1 MPVKRFFRF
10 VLKKGVK
17 NFFCKNIAHF
27 NSFPNYY
34 LMDAKQ
40 LPVYKLV
47 ISDEDPVSGVDYVAL
62 VDVPATEFNWV
73 AFSKHQPAQF
83 KIQNEEQR
91 IIGGA
96 LMVANLP
103 IYRKENGREY
113 YVVFDEPTIKTVCY
127 KYFRNRFTSNVNL
140 MHNPQ
145 QKVGGVYMVQSYLI
159 DKQNGLN
166 APKWYPEIPDGSW
179 FGCFKVDNQD
189 VWDNYIKTG
198 RLQGFSVEG
207 MFGQMHVTDA
217 SEIIIQQ
224 LIEIIKNEND

>member
-1 MPVKRFFRF
+1 
-10 VLKKGVK
+10 
-17 NFFCKNIAHF
+17 
-27 NSFPNYY
+27 
-34 LMDAKQ
+34 MDTKQ

-47 ISDEDPVSGVDYVAL
+47 ITDEDPVSGVDYVAL

-73 AFSKHQPAQF
+73 AFSKQHPLQF
-83 KIQNEEQR
+83 KIQHEEQR

-159 DKQNGLN
+159 DKQNGIN
-166 APKWYPEIPDGSW
+166 APDWYTEIPDGSW
-179 FGCFKVDNQD
+179 FGCFKVDNKE

-217 SEIIIQQ
+217 SEVIIQQ

>member
-1 MPVKRFFRF
+1 MQP
-10 VLKKGVK
+10 
-17 NFFCKNIAHF
+17 
-27 NSFPNYY
+27 
-34 LMDAKQ
+34 KQ
-40 LPVYKLV
+40 IPVYKLK
-47 ISDEDPVSGVDYVAL
+47 ITDEDPVSGVDYVAL

-73 AFSKHQPAQF
+73 AFGKQKPF
-83 KIQNEEQR
+83 GFTTQNPEQR
-91 IIGGA
+91 IICGA

-103 IYRKENGREY
+103 IYRQEGDREY
-113 YVVFDEPTIKTVCY
+113 YVVFDKPTIKSVCY
-127 KYFRNRFTSNVNL
+127 KYFRNRFTANVNV

-159 DKQNGLN
+159 DKQNGVN
-166 APKWYPEIPDGSW
+166 APAFYPELPDGSW
-179 FGCFKVDNQD
+179 FGCFKVDNPQ

-198 RLQGFSVEG
+198 KLQGFSVEG